1 MKLTILKNNL
11 RNGLNTVEKAT
22 AENANLPILKNVLIK
37 TFNTKIQLSSTN
49 LELAITTLISGKI
62 IEDGSITVPLSTLL
76 TITNNINDEKINLEA
91 ENNTLTFKTDNYEAV
106 IQGLPEDE
114 FPIIPK
120 IENIDQYL
128 QIDAE
133 ILKEGLLKV
142 INTVQLSEIRPEIS
156 GILFDFQITN
166 FKLVG
171 TDSFR
176 LAEKTINENNFKS
189 TFSKGFKIIIPLK
202 TAQDLL
208 KILSEGMVMIFIDS
222 NQILFSAEGGS
233 SSGGKNS
240 LQVISRLIDGNYPD
254 YEYIVP
260 KSSETE
266 IIVELEHFINAVK
279 LVSTFSGKVSDIKI
293 SIKNSKHLEVHSAN
307 QYLGENKYLVPAKIK
322 GPASDISFNWR
333 YLMDGLKNFES
344 KEIIFGV
351 NDNNKAAII
360 KSGNDGSYFYIVMP
374 IKSS

>member
-1 MKLTILKNNL
+1 MKLIILKNNL

-22 AENANLPILKNVLIK
+22 SENANLPILKNVLIK
-37 TFNTKIQLSSTN
+37 TFNNKIQLSGTN
-49 LELAITTLISGKI
+49 LELAITNFISGKI
-62 IEDGSITVPLSTLL
+62 IEEGSITVPLATLL

-91 ENNTLTFKTDNYEAV
+91 KNNTLLFKTDNYEAV

-120 IENIDQYL
+120 IENTDQNL
-128 QIDAE
+128 QINAE
-133 ILKEGLLKV
+133 ILKEGLLKI

-156 GILFDFQITN
+156 GILFDYQVTN
-166 FKLVG
+166 LKLVG

-189 TFSKGFKIIIPLK
+189 NFSKGFKIIIPLK

-208 KILSEGMVMIFIDS
+208 KILNEEIVAVFIDS
-222 NQILFSAEGGS
+222 NQILF
-233 SSGGKNS
+233 KNND
-240 LQVISRLIDGNYPD
+240 LEIISRLIDGNYPD

-266 IIVELEHFINAVK
+266 INVELEHFINAVK

-322 GPASDISFNWR
+322 GPAADISFNWR

-351 NDNNKAAII
+351 NDNNKAAIL
-360 KSGNDGSYFYIVMP
+360 KSGNDSSYFYIVMP
-374 IKSS
+374 IKNS